1 MIYRITLFVLLFCG
15 WAGRSMSQTYPR
27 PEIQM
32 EDFIE
37 NLFNLQSADANYED
51 LYEQLL
57 LLYSNPIDLNDA
69 TADELRNTYILS
81 EEQVQELLKRRQ
93 KTGKLLSI
101 YELQSI
107 PSFDLKTIYALTPF
121 AVVNETP
128 LNQDNKGIWK
138 RIISEPNN
146 SLILRASRT
155 LEEQKGYTQAEPNA
169 NGESPVRY
177 EGDPNKIFLR
187 YRVSH
192 VKDFSIGFT
201 GEKDPGEKLK
211 WNPDTKQYG
220 LDFWSAHLMLENKG
234 IFKKIVVGDY
244 QYMFGQGLVYSA
256 GFAVGK
262 GSEPITTV
270 RRSSIGIRPYTS
282 VLEGLFFRGGA
293 ATIGFK
299 NLEITALVSRK
310 SVDGNIQSSSDTIDN
325 DFIENFSSSI
335 NITGFHRTPTE
346 LRNKQSN
353 REDMLGTSIIYKEK
367 TGKWELGAMAT
378 TIQYQF
384 PIIRR
389 PTVYNQFDFNGD
401 NNQNLSFSGQY
412 NYQNFSFFGESALSK
427 GGGHASVAGLVG
439 SIGRGLDISMVGR
452 NYSKDYHAFYSNG
465 FGEATRNV
473 NERGIYWGIKYRAH
487 PKWLVAAYYDRFS
500 FPYLA
505 FQADGPS
512 WGDEYLSRITFAP
525 SRTTSFFIQYRNES
539 KLRNLSGNDGLTD
552 ILVPTRRQNWVI
564 QADAKATNWLSVR
577 TRVQGSLW
585 KQEKGKPETYGLA
598 ISQDL
603 NLDFGKFSIS
613 NRFSLFDTDDFNN
626 RQYLYEKN
634 VLYAFSIPALNG
646 RGVRVYSLI
655 QFSPNRKIDLWIRVA
670 RTIQR
675 DAKTI
680 GSGNELING
689 NQRTDV
695 VVQFRYK
702 F

>member
-1 MIYRITLFVLLFCG
+1 MRLKLISTTFLFIFWLSKVG
-15 WAGRSMSQTYPR
+15 AQTYQR
-27 PEIQM
+27 PEIQV

-57 LLYSNPIDLNDA
+57 LLYSNPLDLNQA
-69 TADELRNTYILS
+69 SADDLRNTYILS
-81 EEQVQELLKRRQ
+81 EQQVQELLKHRQ

-107 PSFDLKTIYALTPF
+107 PSFDMKTIYALMPF
-121 AVVNETP
+121 AIVNETP
-128 LNQDNKGIWK
+128 MNQDNKGLIK
-138 RIISEPNN
+138 RILAEPNN
-146 SLILRASRT
+146 SLIIRGSRT
-155 LEEQKGYTQAEPNA
+155 LENQKGYEKAIPNA
-169 NGESPVRY
+169 AGDLPTRY
-177 EGDPNKIFLR
+177 LGDPNKIFVR

-201 GEKDPGEKLK
+201 GEKDPGEQLK
-211 WNPDTKQYG
+211 WNPETKQYG

-244 QYMFGQGLVYSA
+244 QYMFGQGLIYSA

-293 ATIGFK
+293 ATASFK
-299 NLEITALVSRK
+299 NLEITAMVSRK
-310 SVDGNIQSSSDTIDN
+310 FVDGNVQSSNDTIDN
-325 DFIENFSSSI
+325 DFIENFASSI

-353 REDMLGTSIIYKEK
+353 REDMLGASIIYKEK
-367 TGKWELGAMAT
+367 SGKWEIGALAT
-378 TIQYQF
+378 SINYQF

-389 PTVYNQFDFNGD
+389 PTIYNQFDFNGD
-401 NNQNLSFSGQY
+401 NNQNLSFTGQY
-412 NYQNFSFFGESALSK
+412 NYQNFSFFGETALSK
-427 GGGHASVAGLVG
+427 GGGHATIAGLVG
-439 SIGRGLDISMVGR
+439 SIGRGLDVSMVGR

-473 NERGIYWGIKYRAH
+473 NEKGIYWGLKYRAH
-487 PKWLVAAYYDRFS
+487 PKWLLAGYYDRFI
-500 FPYLA
+500 FPYLS

-512 WGDEYLSRITFAP
+512 WGDEYLSRITYLP
-525 SRTTSFFIQYRNES
+525 SRTSSFFIQYRNET
-539 KLRNLSGNDGLTD
+539 KLRNLAANTTTTDFLT
-552 ILVPTRRQNWVI
+552 PTRRQNLVI
-564 QADAKATNWLSVR
+564 QADAKATDWLSVR
-577 TRVQGSLW
+577 TRVQASRW
-585 KQEKGKPETYGLA
+585 YQEGGIAPTYGLA

-603 NLDFGKFSIS
+603 NLDFGKISIS
-613 NRFSLFDTDDFNN
+613 NRFSLFDTDDYNN

-646 RGVRVYSLI
+646 RGARIYSLI
-655 QFSPNRKIDLWIRVA
+655 QINPTRKIDIWFRIA
-670 RTIQR
+670 RTFQR
-675 DAKTI
+675 DAKSI
-680 GSGNELING
+680 GSGNELITG
-689 NQRTDV
+689 QSRTDV
-695 VVQFRYK
+695 VAQIRFK

>member
-1 MIYRITLFVLLFCG
+1 MRFKIILCFFACVFGSLLSK
-15 WAGRSMSQTYPR
+15 AQTYPR
-27 PEIQM
+27 PEIQV

-57 LLYSNPIDLNDA
+57 LLYSNPIDLNLASPD
-69 TADELRNTYILS
+69 DLRNTYILS
-81 EEQVQELLKRRQ
+81 EQQVQELLKHRQ
-93 KTGKLLSI
+93 KTGKFLSI

-107 PSFDLKTIYALTPF
+107 PSFDLKTIYALLPF
-121 AVVNETP
+121 AIVNETP
-128 LNQDNKGIWK
+128 MNQDNKGLFK
-138 RIISEPNN
+138 RILSEPNN
-146 SLILRASRT
+146 SVILRGSRT
-155 LEEQKGYTQAEPNA
+155 LEDQKGYTKA
-169 NGESPVRY
+169 NPDRSGNSPSRY
-177 EGDPNKIFLR
+177 AGDPNKLFVR

-192 VKDFSIGFT
+192 VKDFSIGLT
-201 GEKDPGEKLK
+201 AEKDPGEQLK
-211 WNPDTKQYG
+211 WNPKTNQFG
-220 LDFWSAHLMLENKG
+220 MDFWSAHFMLENKG
-234 IFKKIVVGDY
+234 IFKKIIVGDY

-256 GFAVGK
+256 GFSVGK

-310 SVDGNIQSSSDTIDN
+310 YVDGNIQTANDTIDN
-325 DFIENFSSSI
+325 DQIENFASSI

-346 LRNKQSN
+346 LRNKHSN

-367 TGKWELGAMAT
+367 SGKWEIGALAT

-401 NNQNLSFSGQY
+401 RNQNLSFTGQY
-412 NYQNFSFFGESALSK
+412 NYQNFSFFGESAISK
-427 GGGHASVAGLVG
+427 GGGHATVAGLVG
-439 SIGRGLDISMVGR
+439 SIGRGLDVSMVAR

-473 NERGIYWGIKYRAH
+473 NEKGIYWGLKYRAH
-487 PKWLVAAYYDRFS
+487 PKWLLAGYYDRFM
-500 FPYLA
+500 FPYLS

-512 WGDEYLSRITFAP
+512 WGDEYLSRITYSP
-525 SRTTSFFIQYRNES
+525 SKTVSFFVQYRNES
-539 KLRNLSGNDGLTD
+539 KLRNLSSNSTPTD
-552 ILVPTRRQNWVI
+552 ILVKTRRQNWVI
-564 QADAKATNWLSVR
+564 QADAKATTWLSVR

-585 KQEKGKPETYGLA
+585 NQEKGSPQTYGIA

-603 NLDFGKFSIS
+603 NFDFGKISLS
-613 NRFSLFDTDDFNN
+613 NRFSIFDTDDYNN

-634 VLYAFSIPALNG
+634 VLYAFSIPALYG
-646 RGVRVYSLI
+646 RGVRFYSLL
-655 QFSPNRKIDLWIRVA
+655 QFSPNRKIDVWIRVA

>member
-1 MIYRITLFVLLFCG
+1 MIKRIILFCFFSS
-15 WAGRSMSQTYPR
+15 WFSYVSLAQTYPR

-57 LLYSNPIDLNDA
+57 MLYSNPIDLNEA
-69 TADELRNTYILS
+69 TAVDLRNTYILS
-81 EEQVQELLKRRQ
+81 EEQVQELLKWRQ
-93 KTGKLLSI
+93 KSGKLLSI

-107 PSFDLKTIYALTPF
+107 KSFDQKTIYALLPF

-138 RIISEPNN
+138 RILSEPNN
-146 SLILRASRT
+146 SLIVRGSRT
-155 LEEQKGYTQAEPNA
+155 LEEQKGYTKGEPNA
-169 NGESPVRY
+169 NGDLPTRY

-211 WNPDTKQYG
+211 WNSNTKQYG
-220 LDFWSAHLMLENKG
+220 LDFWSAHFMVENKG
-234 IFKKIVVGDY
+234 IFKKVVVGDY

-256 GFAVGK
+256 GFGVGK

-270 RRSSIGIRPYTS
+270 RRSSIGIKPYTS

-293 ATIGFK
+293 ATVGFK

-310 SVDGNIQSSSDTIDN
+310 FVDGNVQALSDTFDN
-325 DFIENFSSSI
+325 DFVENYASSI

-353 REDMLGTSIIYKEK
+353 REDMLATSIIYKEK
-367 TGKWELGAMAT
+367 SGKWELGALAT

-389 PTVYNQFDFNGD
+389 PTIYNQFDFNGD
-401 NNQNLSFSGQY
+401 NNQNISFSGQY
-412 NYQNFSFFGESALSK
+412 NYENFSFFGESALSK
-427 GGGHASVAGLVG
+427 GGGHATVGGLVG
-439 SIGRGLDISMVGR
+439 SVGRGLDVSMVGR
-452 NYSKDYHAFYSNG
+452 NYSKGYHAFYSNG
-465 FGEATRNV
+465 FGEATRNM
-473 NERGIYWGIKYRAH
+473 NEKGIYWGIKYRAH

-512 WGDEYLSRITFAP
+512 WGDEYLSRITYSP
-525 SRTTSFFIQYRNES
+525 SRTASFFIQYRNES
-539 KLRNLSGNDGLTD
+539 KLRNLSANEGLTD
-552 ILVPTRRQNWVI
+552 ILVTTRRQNWVI

-585 KQEKGKPETYGLA
+585 KQEKGKPETYGIA

-613 NRFSLFDTDDFNN
+613 NRFSIFDTDDFNN

-646 RGVRVYSLI
+646 RGVRFYSLI
-655 QFSPNRKIDLWIRVA
+655 QFTPTRKIDVWIRIA

-689 NQRTDV
+689 NQRTDL